1 MNKLVITITADSVQR
16 KVVIEGKTFKD
27 KMIKIRDGR
36 WETDGEGI
44 EKQMEAL
51 YSENEYDISDL
62 IEAIRYGDSI
72 DIMEAMNDLD

>member
-16 KVVIEGKTFKD
+16 KVVIEGKMFKD

-44 EKQMEAL
+44 EKQMEEF

>member
-72 DIMEAMNDLD
+72 DIMEAMNDVD

>member
-51 YSENEYDISDL
+51 YSETEYDISDL
-62 IEAIRYGDSI
+62 IEAISYGDSI
-72 DIMEAMNDLD
+72 DIMEDMNDLD

>member
-16 KVVIEGKTFKD
+16 NVVIEGKTFKD
-27 KMIKIRDGR
+27 KTIKIRDGR

-44 EKQMEAL
+44 EKQMEEF